1 MSQRA
6 FSQGKELW
14 NVSNFSHQLRVR
26 ECKTALEST
35 PSEGKGQRVKNVFN
49 LLMFLTLCC
58 WGGRMYQ
65 QQVWE
70 LKLTASLLLR
80 HGLEPMSFQ
89 VQTVSTLFFW
99 QTSNPCFY
107 WPKHIDGFWP
117 SSVQQGCCP
126 QEIRI
131 TSSPLIC
138 YIHPLKPLSS
148 SRRWF
153 HGSSLDCKLCL
164 TEADRLPS
172 TGWFTL
178 PMRTAPVGF
187 AQQLASSAL
196 NLQAPETSTCA
207 LSLLQPC
214 FYF

>member
-1 MSQRA
+1 MLLGRTHVSATSLRTKTYCLALAETWFRA
-6 FSQGKELW
+6 YEL
-14 NVSNFSHQLRVR
+14 S
-26 ECKTALEST
+26 ST
-35 PSEGKGQRVKNVFN
+35 DRLHS
-49 LLMFLTLCC
+49 
-58 WGGRMYQ
+58 
-65 QQVWE
+65 
-70 LKLTASLLLR
+70 
-80 HGLEPMSFQ
+80 
-89 VQTVSTLFFW
+89 FFW

-138 YIHPLKPLSS
+138 YIHPIKPLSS

>member
-1 MSQRA
+1 MLLGRTHVSATSLRTKTYCLALAETWFRA
-6 FSQGKELW
+6 YELSSTDRLHSFFFDKHPTLVFTDR
-14 NVSNFSHQLRVR
+14 NILMASDHHQCNKAAALR
-26 ECKTALEST
+26 KLESHH
-35 PSEGKGQRVKNVFN
+35 P
-49 LLMFLTLCC
+49 
-58 WGGRMYQ
+58 
-65 QQVWE
+65 
-70 LKLTASLLLR
+70 
-80 HGLEPMSFQ
+80 P
-89 VQTVSTLFFW
+89 
-99 QTSNPCFY
+99 
-107 WPKHIDGFWP
+107 
-117 SSVQQGCCP
+117 
-126 QEIRI
+126 
-131 TSSPLIC
+131 IC